1 LTAVERL
8 IFALPRSA
16 ANIAFITLTFAC
28 AAILACGHWAGQATL
43 RYSRTGWSCV
53 IVRLF
58 TAFVA
63 NGAVLK
69 QGVPLLTV
77 GKQKD
82 GMDIRKL

>member
-1 LTAVERL
+1 
-8 IFALPRSA
+8 
-16 ANIAFITLTFAC
+16 
-28 AAILACGHWAGQATL
+28 
-43 RYSRTGWSCV
+43 
-53 IVRLF
+53 VRLF

-69 QGVPLLTV
+69 QRVPLLTV